1 MGTISDKL
9 MRIINTKEDIRQAL
23 ISKGY
28 DVPTSIPFKEYAK
41 MILDLPCNADSFPD
55 IEGIVAR
62 YSAFGLTNE
71 QMAANPVW
79 VDKTGNGHDIQLKNF
94 AWGGMSGVGGYVD
107 NWNSS
112 ADWDI
117 NSYWVNSHTD
127 HKLQFITAS
136 TVVQARSNNIYNA
149 ENVYKNIL
157 NVNGLTEA
165 VNKGAVGGL
174 RISATDPITSKAIK
188 TFSFDTDGVI
198 QISFDD
204 VLQDYYV
211 VYFVYGN
218 NTNDIDIT
226 IEQLPLYPGFI
237 LGDGVDDF
245 AVTEKELNFEDTYTV
260 YTAFIPFQNNPTRNM
275 ILCGADSKKTFS
287 MQYSSLVYVSFIAG
301 NNYYINA
308 DFVNGLN
315 LFACKRNGN
324 NICIK
329 NLLTN
334 KVVTGTCGD
343 WVENAGLYYLW
354 KNATYASFAKA
365 AIAGQTICNGYF
377 STDEDDEKVLD
388 WYKKQYPWL
397 FPDQAWTTVGKTNED
412 EDRATIANITGN
424 GNDLVLSNFG
434 FIEGSGYGLY
444 AENYAGGRWVQS
456 TDRADLTWTSY
467 SVNITSVKVASTQL
481 YYQSYPEQPSFI
493 VPSYKI
499 KVYGL
504 KDGQTL
510 SYRQATSEGQQLYK
524 ISEDGTY
531 TLPSFPFKANGDWY
545 GFTLNKVQESCDITI
560 EQIPEYEGYLV
571 TDGVDDK
578 AVSKQFKFGENF
590 TVILDFKFPVKKI
603 SYCGFDL
610 SSKVRIQNLQGSGVY
625 VVLKGNKTLIPSN
638 VVRAVTSEGKVYDE
652 NWNEYNIVPGNISSN
667 YTMVNLGFDGSNQ
680 FAESATKLA
689 GIYSSALSKDDCIKA
704 YNYLQTLKSK

>member
-9 MRIINTKEDIRQAL
+9 MRIINTKEDIRRAL

-62 YSAFGLTNE
+62 YSALGLTNE
-71 QMAANPVW
+71 QMAENPVW
-79 VDKTGNGHDIQLKNF
+79 KDLTGNGHDLQMKNF
-94 AWGGMSGVGGYVD
+94 AWKGMSGVGGYGDENYQTFYKFTLDDYVFIVSPPGVKHM
-107 NWNSS
+107 NFTFRVTGLQPGN
-112 ADWDI
+112 
-117 NSYWVNSHTD
+117 
-127 HKLQFITAS
+127 KLT
-136 TVVQARSNNIYNA
+136 
-149 ENVYKNIL
+149 
-157 NVNGLTEA
+157 LTFFGTT
-165 VNKGAVGGL
+165 N
-174 RISATDPITSKAIK
+174 T
-188 TFSFDTDGVI
+188 
-198 QISFDD
+198 
-204 VLQDYYV
+204 
-211 VYFVYGN
+211 VYG
-218 NTNDIDIT
+218 TWDKDGIYTVDADIVEAGKPTYFYNGYGATRGEFT
-226 IEQLPLYPGFI
+226 IEILPLYPGFI
-237 LGDGVDDF
+237 LGDGIDDF

-275 ILCGADSKKTFS
+275 ILCGANSKKTFS

-354 KNATYASFAKA
+354 KNATCASFARA

-397 FPDQAWTTVGKTNED
+397 FPDQAWTVVGKTNED

-424 GNDLVLSNFG
+424 GNNLILSNFG
-434 FIEGSGYGLY
+434 FAKGSGYGLY
-444 AENYAGGRWVQS
+444 AQNYISYAITNRAVYTKTNSSIHVTKSITAG
-456 TDRADLTWTSY
+456 
-467 SVNITSVKVASTQL
+467 VNFTESARDVTI
-481 YYQSYPEQPSFI
+481 
-493 VPSYKI
+493 PSYRI
-499 KVYGL
+499 KVTGIQSGQEMIYRGSNNTFL
-504 KDGQTL
+504 TNIPSDGIYVLPAVENGSNLGFQFV
-510 SYRQATSEGQQLYK
+510 SYT
-524 ISEDGTY
+524 
-531 TLPSFPFKANGDWY
+531 GD
-545 GFTLNKVQESCDITI
+545 CDITI

-571 TDGVDDK
+571 TGGVDDRVQDSSFKLNKDWTLVGEWVFLNQK
-578 AVSKQFKFGENF
+578 ATNAGITKPFSFVVYNRTTGLSLFINTGTSGITIENVKSIKAICSDGRIYFDDWSKMLISKDQDITSSTSVLSIGFNGTAYTQMAFK
-590 TVILDFKFPVKKI
+590 
-603 SYCGFDL
+603 
-610 SSKVRIQNLQGSGVY
+610 
-625 VVLKGNKTLIPSN
+625 
-638 VVRAVTSEGKVYDE
+638 
-652 NWNEYNIVPGNISSN
+652 
-667 YTMVNLGFDGSNQ
+667 NLGIYNNQ
-680 FAESATKLA
+680 L
-689 GIYSSALSKDDCIKA
+689 LSKDDCIKA

>member
-62 YSAFGLTNE
+62 YSASGLTNE

-79 VDKTGNGHDIQLKNF
+79 VDKTGNGHDLQMKNF
-94 AWGGMSGVGGYVD
+94 SWKGMSGVGGYGDENHQTFYKFTLDDYVFIATPPGVKHM
-107 NWNSS
+107 NFTFRVTGLQPGN
-112 ADWDI
+112 
-117 NSYWVNSHTD
+117 
-127 HKLQFITAS
+127 KLTLAFFGT
-136 TVVQARSNNIYNA
+136 TN
-149 ENVYKNIL
+149 
-157 NVNGLTEA
+157 T
-165 VNKGAVGGL
+165 
-174 RISATDPITSKAIK
+174 
-188 TFSFDTDGVI
+188 
-198 QISFDD
+198 
-204 VLQDYYV
+204 
-211 VYFVYGN
+211 VYGTWN
-218 NTNDIDIT
+218 KDGIYTVDADIVEAGKPTYFYNGYGATRGEFT
-226 IEQLPLYPGFI
+226 IEILPLYPGALVF
-237 LGDGVDDF
+237 DGVDDYGACDNF
-245 AVTEKELNFEDTYTV
+245 PILTKEKGYTV
-260 YTAFIPFQNNPTRNM
+260 VALRQWITYNPNAISAIATNASDQSFNGAFTFENYNK
-275 ILCGADSKKTFS
+275 GAEQTISYGATQIS
-287 MQYSSLVYVSFIAG
+287 LQYSKSPFSWQTTSKYNGFNIANGNKEATNSLVLGRSYPQRNEFANFAIWELVFLDHDATEEELTKIKDYFI
-301 NNYYINA
+301 
-308 DFVNGLN
+308 
-315 LFACKRNGN
+315 K
-324 NICIK
+324 
-329 NLLTN
+329 T
-334 KVVTGTCGD
+334 
-343 WVENAGLYYLW
+343 
-354 KNATYASFAKA
+354 
-365 AIAGQTICNGYF
+365 
-377 STDEDDEKVLD
+377 
-388 WYKKQYPWL
+388 YPWL
-397 FPDQAWTTVGKTNED
+397 FPDQAWTVTGKTNED

-434 FIEGSGYGLY
+434 FAEGSGYGLY
-444 AENYAGGRWVQS
+444 YQYFGNEFKATNGEIEGGGWNIIDNYNISHDKRIPINSIGKCFWGNKALVNGIKLRFK
-456 TDRADLTWTSY
+456 LTGMTEGDVLAFGY
-467 SVNITSVKVASTQL
+467 A
-481 YYQSYPEQPSFI
+481 
-493 VPSYKI
+493 
-499 KVYGL
+499 
-504 KDGQTL
+504 
-510 SYRQATSEGQQLYK
+510 ATYNL
-524 ISEDGTY
+524 TY
-531 TLPSFPFKANGDWY
+531 TSDGIYAIDLPPVDKPY
-545 GFTLNKVQESCDITI
+545 GFSLQSSLTENLPTTPVTI
-560 EQIPEYEGYLV
+560 ELLPFEYEGYIV

>member
-9 MRIINTKEDIRQAL
+9 MRVINTKEDIRKAL

-28 DVPTSIPFKEYAK
+28 DVPASIPFKEYAK
-41 MILDLPCNADSFPD
+41 MILDLPCKIDDFPELPGD
-55 IEGIVAR
+55 VTRWHFG
-62 YSAFGLTNE
+62 GLTNE
-71 QMAANPVW
+71 MMAAMDDPRIED
-79 VDKTGNGHDIQLKNF
+79 VDHKGRFLSFKNF
-94 AWGGMSGVGGYVD
+94 AWSGMSGVNGYKFDFLLNEWVINNNQVSEKYSYKIVINNKENSVQLYNRINLGHIKITLKITGIEINKSTFRVYD
-107 NWNSS
+107 N
-112 ADWDI
+112 AG
-117 NSYWVNSHTD
+117 TE
-127 HKLQFITAS
+127 HK
-136 TVVQARSNNIYNA
+136 
-149 ENVYKNIL
+149 
-157 NVNGLTEA
+157 
-165 VNKGAVGGL
+165 
-174 RISATDPITSKAIK
+174 
-188 TFSFDTDGVI
+188 
-198 QISFDD
+198 
-204 VLQDYYV
+204 QDYTKDGIYEIDYTANEGANIIYFYV
-211 VYFVYGN
+211 FGGN
-218 NTNDIDIT
+218 MGQLENPIT

-287 MQYSSLVYVSFIAG
+287 MQYSSLFYVSFIAG

-324 NICIK
+324 NIYIK

-424 GNDLVLSNFG
+424 GNDLVLSNFAFSG
-434 FIEGSGYGLY
+434 NSGYGEYAYNFNDTSWISIPDYGVISDKTSKSFNIKSFVLADYPVLY
-444 AENYAGGRWVQS
+444 TA
-456 TDRADLTWTSY
+456 
-467 SVNITSVKVASTQL
+467 VNKDSSIKKV
-481 YYQSYPEQPSFI
+481 
-493 VPSYKI
+493 KI
-499 KVYGL
+499 KVTNSIPGFYFGNKPANQIIDL
-504 KDGQTL
+504 STDGIYEIP
-510 SYRQATSEGQQLYK
+510 SYNSPNDVTQ
-524 ISEDGTY
+524 
-531 TLPSFPFKANGDWY
+531 Y
-545 GFTLNKVQESCDITI
+545 GFRCSNVNDSCNITI

-610 SSKVRIQNLQGSGVY
+610 SSKVRIQNIQGSGVY

-638 VVRAVTSEGKVYDE
+638 VVRAATSEGKVYDE

-689 GIYSSALSKDDCIKA
+689 GIYSSALSKEECIKA
-704 YNYLQTLKSK
+704 YNYLQTIKSK

>member
-41 MILDLPCNADSFPD
+41 MILDLPCKVDSFPD

-62 YSAFGLTNE
+62 YSASGLTNE

-79 VDKTGNGHDIQLKNF
+79 VDKTGNGHDLQMKNF
-94 AWGGMSGVGGYVD
+94 AWGGMSGVGGYVTNKEVYEYD
-107 NWNSS
+107 LNKY
-112 ADWDI
+112 
-117 NSYWVNSHTD
+117 SYV
-127 HKLQFITAS
+127 FIPS
-136 TVVQARSNNIYNA
+136 ERKVH
-149 ENVYKNIL
+149 
-157 NVNGLTEA
+157 
-165 VNKGAVGGL
+165 
-174 RISATDPITSKAIK
+174 D
-188 TFSFDTDGVI
+188 F
-198 QISFDD
+198 
-204 VLQDYYV
+204 YV
-211 VYFVYGN
+211 VFELTGYDESFEDGFNLDVRSTTQGLKKRVTYTKNGIYTFQYKDEEGLDNLLLVGYNGN
-218 NTNDIDIT
+218 GGERSTFT
-226 IEQLPLYPGFI
+226 VKFLPLYPGFI

-260 YTAFIPFQNNPTRNM
+260 YTAFIPFQDNPTRNM
-275 ILCGADSKKTFS
+275 MMAGKTIKDFY
-287 MQYSSLVYVSFIAG
+287 MNYSSLNALSYYSG
-301 NNYYINA
+301 NQSVMINLS
-308 DFVNGLN
+308 NGFN
-315 LFACKRNGN
+315 LLCCKRDADNMT
-324 NICIK
+324 IK
-329 NLLTN
+329 NLITGDS
-334 KVVTGTCGD
+334 VTATAN
-343 WVENAGLYYLW
+343 EFINNPGLYYLW
-354 KNATYASFAKA
+354 RVANGYSYARL

-388 WYKKQYPWL
+388 WYKKQYSWL
-397 FPDQAWTTVGKTNED
+397 FFDQAWTVTGKTNED

-434 FIEGSGYGLY
+434 FAEGSGYGLY
-444 AENYAGGRWVQS
+444 AENYAGGRWVKS
-456 TDRADLTWTSY
+456 TNREDLTWTSY

-481 YYQSYPEQPSFI
+481 YYQSYPEQPSFT

-578 AVSKQFKFGENF
+578 ITSSTFEMGNDW
-590 TVILDFKFPVKKI
+590 TVIGDWELINTGKNDNAGIVKFDSIVI
-603 SYCGFDL
+603 YNYNYNYNS
-610 SSKVRIQNLQGSGVY
+610 
-625 VVLKGNKTLIPSN
+625 VLINIKNGRSILIPDQN
-638 VVRAVTSEGKVYDE
+638 T
-652 NWNEYNIVPGNISSN
+652 
-667 YTMVNLGFDGSNQ
+667 VNAICSDGR
-680 FAESATKLA
+680 
-689 GIYSSALSKDDCIKA
+689 IYSKDWKESIYNEETESTSKNFLTIGYSGNAYTKIAFKNLAIYPTVLSREDCIKA
-704 YNYLQTLKSK
+704 YNYLQTLKAK